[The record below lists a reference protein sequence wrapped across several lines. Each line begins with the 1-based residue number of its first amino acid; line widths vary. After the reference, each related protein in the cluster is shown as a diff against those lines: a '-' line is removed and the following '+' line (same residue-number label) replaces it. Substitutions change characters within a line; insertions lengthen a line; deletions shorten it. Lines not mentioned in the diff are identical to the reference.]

1 MRHVAIMFAF
11 LSAGG
16 SSAAE
21 ARDTVPSQFQG
32 TWAAS
37 AAQCSAPFTES
48 KLVISEKRI
57 AFYES
62 HGPVLAAASDGELEL
77 AVILEL
83 SGEGQTWLETKQFRL
98 SEDRQTL
105 TDVTGR
111 RQLMIRVRCN
121 EAGQR

>member
-1 MRHVAIMFAF
+1 MRCVAVMLAAV
-11 LSAGG
+11 SGG
-16 SSAAE
+16 ELSAAE
-21 ARDTVPSQFQG
+21 AHDAVPNQFQG

-37 AAQCSAPFTES
+37 LTQCSARSTTS

-62 HGPVLAAASDGELEL
+62 HGPILAIASDGEFDL
-77 AVILEL
+77 ALILEL
-83 SGEGQTWLETKQFRL
+83 SGEGETWLETRQFKL

-111 RQLMIRVRCN
+111 RQLMTRVRCN
-121 EAGQR
+121 EASQ